1 MRNEK
6 GRDGVRWRGPNRAV
20 PIRIFLRARA
30 FIPALPCSIPS
41 YPIPSHHS
49 PSRPAHR
56 ILPHPPHTIPA
67 HLPPHSAQSHLSLPH
82 SASSQLIPAPSRPLT
97 SPPNPSHPIS
107 FYSITSHTIQPH
119 QLPSCPISLR
129 PFPSRSIPHHL
140 RLSPTCLSALTTM
153 NNAAFQRVLQV
164 KSTGCPPYLPVMF
177 MSLNAV
183 PFIPGHRSW
192 CRYNQSV

>member
-1 MRNEK
+1 MAWAKPGSANKNLLESTR
-6 GRDGVRWRGPNRAV
+6 
-20 PIRIFLRARA
+20 F
-30 FIPALPCSIPS
+30 
-41 YPIPSHHS
+41 H
-49 PSRPAHR
+49 SRPALLHPVLSHPITSQPISSGPSHPATSAPYHPSPSPTPFR
-56 ILPHPPHTIPA
+56 PVPPLPTPLRLVPTHPSPV
-67 HLPPHSAQSHLSLPH
+67 
-82 SASSQLIPAPSRPLT
+82 PSLT

-164 KSTGCPPYLPVMF
+164 KSTGCPPHLPVMF